1 MFEWDEDKN
10 RSNIRKHGVGFQT
23 AIRIFENAVLSW
35 ADERA
40 AYGEMRHHTIGQIEG
55 VVFLAVIHTDRAGKI
70 RISPPGRR
78 TAAKGNVMTKKY
90 EKELSLEEL
99 LALPDE
105 KIDYSDIPELD
116 ENFWTNAK
124 LVEPEGTQQI
134 TLRIKKSVIEAYK
147 STGKGYQTRMNA
159 VLESYARTLRKR

>member
-1 MFEWDEDKN
+1 
-10 RSNIRKHGVGFQT
+10 
-23 AIRIFENAVLSW
+23 
-35 ADERA
+35 
-40 AYGEMRHHTIGQIEG
+40 
-55 VVFLAVIHTDRAGKI
+55 
-70 RISPPGRR
+70 
-78 TAAKGNVMTKKY
+78 MTKKY

-99 LALPDE
+99 SALPDE

>member
-1 MFEWDEDKN
+1 
-10 RSNIRKHGVGFQT
+10 
-23 AIRIFENAVLSW
+23 
-35 ADERA
+35 
-40 AYGEMRHHTIGQIEG
+40 
-55 VVFLAVIHTDRAGKI
+55 
-70 RISPPGRR
+70 
-78 TAAKGNVMTKKY
+78 MTKKY